1 MQLKKLITTLF
12 FVCLLGF
19 MLPMIHAQD
28 AGDGQICVRAFED
41 RNSNGMYDDNEPPIT
56 QGVGVNLLD
65 AQGITIAA
73 KLLEDSESSTQGT
86 VCFRQL
92 LAGNYTVIITSP
104 DYSAT
109 TPTSLNTSILPQ
121 SVPTRL
127 DFGGQ
132 LIMTEPNTASSGLE
146 TADDSQSL
154 QGILFGSIGAILVMF
169 FMIII
174 GTAIYFIVFHRRLK
188 QAPASRPII
197 PPSTPAYAAPILQ
210 DDFTMLE
217 ESDAPSPN
225 RNDGSPP
232 LFSDDTDEFK
242 PF

>member
-1 MQLKKLITTLF
+1 MQLKKLTTTLF

-28 AGDGQICVRAFED
+28 VGDGQICVRAFED

-56 QGVGVNLLD
+56 QGIGVNLLD
-65 AQGITIAA
+65 AQNITISA

-92 LAGNYTVIITSP
+92 VAGNYTVIITSP

-109 TPTSLNTSILPQ
+109 TPTSLSTSVLPQ

-127 DFGGQ
+127 DFGGR
-132 LIMTEPNTASSGLE
+132 LIVTEPSTASNGLV
-146 TADDSQSL
+146 TADRSQSL

-169 FMIII
+169 VMIII
-174 GTAIYFIVFHRRLK
+174 GAIIYFMVFHRRLK
-188 QAPASRPII
+188 QAPASKPITQ
-197 PPSTPAYAAPILQ
+197 PKAPVPSLQ

-217 ESDAPSPN
+217 EHDDTSYSRKP
-225 RNDGSPP
+225 NDGSPP